1 MLTAALS
8 ALRTRWVSFAG
19 SFVALALGV
28 GLLATMG
35 LGLASTVGAPEQP
48 PRRFA
53 ASPVVVAGTD
63 TVTVDGAGPKK
74 LDRPHP
80 VDVAL
85 LRDLKA
91 LGPVT
96 ADNAPDAVGIDAPAD
111 AVRKVVGDRARV
123 LTGAERRRADPESAR
138 DAEALTTVNALLGT
152 AGGVTAFV
160 SVFVVAST
168 FAFAVA
174 LRARE
179 FGLLRTAGAT
189 PGQIRRLL
197 LTEAAGVGVLA
208 SAAGCALGAWGAPRL
223 AEVLVRGDAAP
234 PWFAIGDG
242 IVWPY
247 WTAFST
253 GLLVALCGAW
263 AASRR
268 AGRIGP
274 MAALRESDVDSG
286 VLTPIRRI
294 VGCALL
300 LVGAGLLAWTLAT
313 DPSGLLKRK
322 TYTTRPMVL
331 ITAVALLAPL
341 LVRPLARALPLPG
354 ATGLLVRENTAAGLR
369 RTAAVAAPVLVTVG
383 LAGSLLGT
391 AETVTAAKAAE
402 ARRQTSAH
410 LVVTGEELRPV
421 RVPGATV
428 SASASTAVF
437 VREDG
442 AALIRSDARAVSDPA
457 AFARIARLP
466 VVAGDPRDLDD
477 SSIIVNEEWERNT
490 VGERVTVRLGDGRPA
505 SLRIAAVL
513 ATGTGNN
520 GAYITA
526 ANATAAPTDRIDVRL
541 RSDAGDPA
549 AVREALRAS
558 GGEVRTVDAW
568 AAATHPRTS
577 PKTRL
582 GLLVVLGIAV
592 LYTVIAL
599 GNTLLMAT
607 AVRSREFGSL
617 RSAGA
622 TRAQILRVV
631 AGESLFA
638 VGIGALLGAAVTAVN
653 LAGLGAA
660 LASLSAP
667 VTVTI
672 PWGTTGATAG
682 VCAVVAVAAAL
693 LPAWAATRR

>member
-1 MLTAALS
+1 MLTVALS
-8 ALRTRWVSFAG
+8 ALRTHWVSFAG

-80 VDVAL
+80 VDSGL
-85 LRDLKA
+85 LRDLQA

-96 ADNAPDAVGIDAPAD
+96 ADGTPNAVGIDAPAA

-123 LTGAERRRADPESAR
+123 LTGAGRRQSDPEAER
-138 DAEALTTVNALLGT
+138 DAEALTTANALLGT

-179 FGLLRTAGAT
+179 FGLLRTTGAT

-234 PWFAIGDG
+234 PWFTIGDG

-268 AGRIGP
+268 AGHIGP

-286 VLTPIRRI
+286 VLTPVRRI
-294 VGCALL
+294 AGCTLL
-300 LVGAGLLAWTLAT
+300 IVGAGLLVWTLAT

-354 ATGLLVRENTAAGLR
+354 ATGLLVRENTAAALR

-466 VVAGDPRDLDD
+466 VVAGDPHTLDD
-477 SSIIVNEEWERNT
+477 SSIIVNEEWERHT

-505 SLRIAAVL
+505 SLRIAAVM

-520 GAYITA
+520 GVYITA
-526 ANATAAPTDRIDVRL
+526 ANATAARTDRIDVRL
-541 RSDAGDPA
+541 GSGAAEPA

-558 GGEVRTVDAW
+558 GGEVRTADAW

-631 AGESLFA
+631 AGESLLA

-653 LAGLGAA
+653 LVGLGAA

-672 PWGTTGATAG
+672 PWGTAGAAAG
-682 VCAVVAVAAAL
+682 VCAVVALAAAL
-693 LPAWAATRR
+693 LPAWGATRR

>member
-1 MLTAALS
+1 MLTVALS

-80 VDVAL
+80 VDPGL
-85 LRDLKA
+85 LRDLQA
-91 LGPVT
+91 LGAVT
-96 ADNAPDAVGIDAPAD
+96 ADGTPDAVGIDAPAA
-111 AVRKVVGDRARV
+111 AVRKTVGDRARV
-123 LTGAERRRADPESAR
+123 LTGADRRQADPEAER
-138 DAEALTTVNALLGT
+138 DAEALTTANALLGT

-179 FGLLRTAGAT
+179 FGLLRTTGAT

-208 SAAGCALGAWGAPRL
+208 SAAGCALGVWGAPRL

-263 AASRR
+263 AASLR

-286 VLTPIRRI
+286 VLTPVRRI
-294 VGCALL
+294 AGCALL
-300 LVGAGLLAWTLAT
+300 LTGAGLLVWTLAT

-322 TYTTRPMVL
+322 TYTTQPMVL

-354 ATGLLVRENTAAGLR
+354 ATGLLVRENTAAALR

-391 AETVTAAKAAE
+391 AETVTAARAAE

-410 LVVTGEELRPV
+410 LVVTGEELRPL
-421 RVPGATV
+421 RVAGATV

-442 AALIRSDARAVSDPA
+442 AALIRSDARAVPDPA
-457 AFARIARLP
+457 AFARVARLP

-477 SSIIVNEEWERNT
+477 SSIIVNEEWERHT

-513 ATGTGNN
+513 ATGTGDN

-526 ANATAAPTDRIDVRL
+526 ANATAAPIDRIDVRL
-541 RSDAGDPA
+541 GSGADPA

-558 GGEVRTVDAW
+558 GGEVRSADSW

-577 PKTRL
+577 ARTRL

-617 RSAGA
+617 RAAGA

-631 AGESLFA
+631 AGESLLA

-667 VTVTI
+667 VTVTV
-672 PWGTTGATAG
+672 PWGTAGAAVG